1 MSAVSASK
9 SHRRVVLKA
18 RRENSRLGQ
27 VARRGNGGNR
37 RVVPIIVL
45 ILLLLLLGGG
55 GFLAGGLHILWLLF
69 VIGLIL
75 WVLGFFIRA
84 AEGGGRWYYW

>member
-1 MSAVSASK
+1 M
-9 SHRRVVLKA
+9 
-18 RRENSRLGQ
+18 
-27 VARRGNGGNR
+27 
-37 RVVPIIVL
+37 VPIIVL

-55 GFLAGGLHILWLLF
+55 GLLAGSLHVLWLLL